1 MRNYSETPAEYD
13 YTVIGLDGEWG
24 STQVRLS
31 ATPLTDPHNQAIQKA
46 FAIADSDTLKVYD
59 IVYILSGDQKRIIDH
74 VRGRRMTL
82 EEILAWEIQQVIIPL
97 V

>member
-1 MRNYSETPAEYD
+1 MNHYTQTPAEYG

-31 ATPLTDPHNQAIQKA
+31 ATPLTESHNQAIQKA
-46 FAIADSDTLKVYD
+46 FAIADGDSLKRYE
-59 IVYILSGDQKRIIDH
+59 IVYILSGDQKTIIDH
-74 VRGRRMTL
+74 VRWKRMTL
-82 EEILAWEIQQVIIPL
+82 QEILAWEIQQVLIPL